1 MSLFDLRAG
10 YRTLY
15 QYLKGKIC
23 EKYAPKAAAREI
35 ADLNDE
41 LPGDLGAPKPNG
53 PPLPKNR
60 ARIFK
65 LMISLAFQ
73 LGQILRRVEQ

>member
-1 MSLFDLRAG
+1 MQKAMSLFDLRAG

-15 QYLKGKIC
+15 QYLNGKIC
-23 EKYAPKAAAREI
+23 EKSAPKAAAREI

-53 PPLPKNR
+53 R
-60 ARIFK
+60 AG
-65 LMISLAFQ
+65 MTPDEALAF
-73 LGQILRRVEQ
+73 LGN

>member
-1 MSLFDLRAG
+1 MQKAMSLFDLRAG
-10 YRTLY
+10 SCTLY
-15 QYLKGKIC
+15 RGLEGKIY

-53 PPLPKNR
+53 H
-60 ARIFK
+60 AS
-65 LMISLAFQ
+65 MTADEALAFT
-73 LGQILRRVEQ
+73 GN